1 MAGTGIAYI
10 RAGRRGVDNSG
21 IELHSHR
28 IPLPMAEI
36 SSSLYRAGDGEP
48 VVLLHGFTGH
58 WRHWRPVL
66 ADLVARYEV
75 IAPTLSGHNGG
86 PPYPSGM
93 GLEKLKDAGD
103 SLERHLDELG
113 VGTAHLVG
121 NSMGG
126 ALALELAKR
135 GRARSVVAISPG
147 GGWEIGSPEP
157 ERIARFFARQTRMVR
172 ASRRLIPRLMSR
184 PGMRKL
190 AMRDIMRHGE
200 LIPPADA
207 VDMSLDPLGCT
218 VVNDVLSGL
227 RAGRG
232 HVEDLSQIAAPTLI
246 AWAELDRILPLTTCS
261 ARFKRE
267 IPKAQFRVLP
277 AVGHVPMWDN
287 TRLIVKTISD
297 WIAAHTAPP
306 VATGVSLVGE
316 PPS

>member
-1 MAGTGIAYI
+1 
-10 RAGRRGVDNSG
+10 
-21 IELHSHR
+21 
-28 IPLPMAEI
+28 MAEI
-36 SSSLYRAGDGEP
+36 SSSLYRAGEGEP

-58 WRHWRPVL
+58 WRHWKPVL

-86 PPYPSGM
+86 PAYPSGM
-93 GLEKLKDAGD
+93 GLDKVADAGD

-113 VGTAHLVG
+113 VGTAHFVG

-147 GGWEIGSPEP
+147 GGWELSGPEP
-157 ERIARFFARQTRMVR
+157 ERIARFFRRQMRMVR
-172 ASRRLIPRLMSR
+172 ASRKQVPRLMRR
-184 PGMRKL
+184 PGARKL

-207 VDMSLDPLGCT
+207 VDLSLDPLGCT
-218 VVNDVLSGL
+218 LVNDVLSSL

-232 HVEDLSQIAAPTLI
+232 HVEDLDQVAAPTLI
-246 AWAELDRILPLTTCS
+246 AWAELDRILPLATCS

-267 IPKAQFRVLP
+267 IPNAEFRVLP
-277 AVGHVPMWDN
+277 GVGHVPMWDD
-287 TRLIVKTISD
+287 TRLVVKTITD
-297 WIAAHTAPP
+297 WVAAHSAPP
-306 VATGVSLVGE
+306 VAADASLAGE
-316 PPS
+316 SAS